1 MNNRSDATLSNE
13 QIEALLDA
21 RYEDAFSV
29 LGMHR
34 PEQGSGLIVRALLPG
49 ALEVDVLS
57 ATDNKKVAT
66 LQQVH
71 EAGYF
76 EGRMGRRSKPFHY
89 RLRVSYAHH
98 SVDME
103 DPYRFPS
110 LLSDDDLY
118 LFNEGTQEQVYRW
131 MGAHPRESDGVAGT
145 LFVVWAPD
153 ASRVSVVGDF
163 NAWDGRRHVM
173 RKHPAS
179 GVWEMF
185 VPDIGAGTN
194 YKYEIRSRDGHVLP
208 LKADPYACYMQH
220 PPETASITVSDEP
233 YAWSDDGWLA
243 ERASSADHYQGPVS
257 IYEVHLGSWRR
268 KPEEDNRYLTYREL
282 ADELIPYTVDMG
294 FTHLQLM
301 PVTEYPFD
309 GSWGYQPIGMY
320 APTCRFGTPDDFRYF
335 VNACHQAGIGL
346 LLDWV
351 PGHFPTDEHGLGR
364 FDGTCLYEHED
375 LRKGF
380 HPDWNTLI
388 YNYGRAEVKS
398 YLIGNAMYWMKEFHV
413 DGLRVDAVASMLYLD
428 YSREEGQWIPNEQG
442 GRENLEAIELLKQ
455 VNNRVYFNHP
465 GAMMVAEE
473 STAWPGVS
481 RPTDQ
486 GGLGFGF
493 KWNMG
498 WMNDSLEYMAR
509 DPVHRKYHH
518 NEITFSLVYSFSE
531 NFILPLSHDE
541 VVHGKGSL
549 IDKMPGDT
557 WQKFANLR
565 AYYAFM
571 WTHPGKKLLFMGC
584 EFAQGQEWNH
594 NQSLDW
600 HLLDDHKHLGI
611 QQLIKDLNRTYREL
625 PALHER
631 DCDGSGFEWVES
643 NDHERSVLAFLRKG
657 SDESP
662 PVLVVVNFTPT
673 PHPQYRVGVPGAGH
687 YAERLNT
694 DSNAYGGTNMGNSG
708 GVTATPEAWHGRSH
722 SVEIAV
728 PPLATLIFELE
739 DSDA

>member
-1 MNNRSDATLSNE
+1 MTNRLDTTLNHE
-13 QIEALLDA
+13 QIDALVDA
-21 RYEDAFSV
+21 RYEDVFSV

-34 PEQGSGLIVRALLPG
+34 PAQGNGLIVRALLSG
-49 ALEVDVLS
+49 AIAVDVIS
-57 ATDNKKVAT
+57 GAGDTKVAS
-66 LQQVH
+66 LERQH
-71 EAGYF
+71 EAGFF

-89 RLRVSYAHH
+89 RLRVIYEHGT
-98 SVDME
+98 VDLE

-110 LLSDDDLY
+110 VLSDDDLY
-118 LFNEGTQEQVYRW
+118 LFSEGTQERVYHW
-131 MGAHPRESDGVAGT
+131 MGAHPREIDGVAGM
-145 LFVVWAPD
+145 LFVLWAPD

-179 GVWEMF
+179 GVWEIF
-185 VPDIGAGTN
+185 VPAIGIGTN
-194 YKYEIRSRDGHVLP
+194 YKYEIRSKDGHVLP
-208 LKADPYACYMQH
+208 LKADPYAFFMQH
-220 PPETASITVSDEP
+220 PPETASITVGHSSF
-233 YAWSDDGWLA
+233 AWKDDGWM
-243 ERASSADHYQGPVS
+243 ERQVSSVNHHKGPVS
-257 IYEVHLGSWRR
+257 IYEVHAGSWRR
-268 KPEEDNRYLTYREL
+268 NPEQGNRYLTYREM
-282 ADELIPYTVDMG
+282 ADQLIPYALDMG

-301 PVTEYPFD
+301 PVSEYPFD

-320 APTCRFGTPDDFRYF
+320 APTSRFGAPDDFRYF
-335 VNACHQAGIGL
+335 VDRCHQENIGL

-351 PGHFPTDEHGLGR
+351 PGHFPTDQHGLGR

-388 YNYGRAEVKS
+388 YNYGRAEVQS
-398 YLIGNAMYWMKEFHV
+398 YLIGNAMYWMEEFHI

-428 YSREEGQWIPNEQG
+428 YSREEGQWIPNKDG

-455 VNNRVYFNHP
+455 VNNRVYFNYP

-498 WMNDSLEYMAR
+498 WMNDSLQYMER

-549 IDKMPGDT
+549 IEKMPGDT

-565 AYYAFM
+565 AYYGFM
-571 WTHPGKKLLFMGC
+571 WTHPGKKLMFMGC
-584 EFAQGQEWNH
+584 EFAQWQEWNH

-600 HLLDDHKHLGI
+600 HLLEQPQHAGI
-611 QQLIKDLNRTYREL
+611 QQLIRDLNRTYREL

-643 NDHERSVLAFLRKG
+643 DNHEESVLAFLRKG
-657 SDESP
+657 EEGTT
-662 PVLVVVNFTPT
+662 PVLVVVNMTPT
-673 PHPQYRVGVPGAGH
+673 PHPQYRVGVPAAGF

-694 DSNAYGGTNMGNSG
+694 DSSIYGGSNMGNGG
-708 GVTATPEAWHGRSH
+708 GVTASDESWKGQPCF
-722 SVEIAV
+722 VEIAV
-728 PPLATLIFELE
+728 PPLATLVFQLE
-739 DSDA
+739 ESAA